1 MVSAKLKDP
10 VVKPLCTAMLPG
22 ARVLDGVGSWN
33 DGNPVTYL
41 HELRERTRSAH
52 ARSPESEPTMIAGGF
67 TRRLPL
73 ATVVVPILSLAVFGL
88 GAVPA
93 LPGTM
98 GLGGSARQ
106 LDAQEVPLDSDGH
119 LLLDPAIRA
128 GELEN
133 GLRYFVRQNGRPEGR
148 AELRL
153 VLDAGSILEDEDQAG
168 LAHFVEHMAF
178 NGTENFEKQELVNY
192 LESIGM
198 QFGPS
203 INAYTSFDET
213 VYMLTIPTD
222 DAEIVGTA
230 FRILEDWADGVSFEP
245 EEVEKERGVVLE
257 EWRLGRGASARILD
271 RQLPVILND
280 SRYADRLPIGDPE
293 ILRSFPV
300 EALTRFYED
309 WYRPDLMAVIAV
321 GDFDPDRMEDLIRSH
336 FSGIEG
342 PPEPRPRLEYGVPS
356 HAETLF
362 SIESD
367 PEATSTSVAVLYKR
381 PAEEDRGITGYREL
395 LKERLYSGMF
405 NGRLFEL
412 GQSQDPP
419 FAFAGAG
426 AGRFARDTDIYQIFA
441 GVSDGGVPRG
451 LEAALTE
458 AERIARYGFT
468 PGELMREQA
477 ELLRSMERM
486 NAERNN
492 RESAS
497 LASELVS
504 HFLTGEPAPGVE
516 VEYQLATLLLPSITL
531 EELNAEAAGW
541 FGGSGDRVVTVS
553 APERENVPLPTEA
566 ELVAVMA
573 QAATAELE
581 PWEDSATDAPLVAVL
596 PQPAPVV
603 EETYR
608 DDIGVTAWT
617 LGNGV
622 RVLLKPTDFKDDE
635 VVFRGFSPGGYGLQ
649 PEAEHLTAS
658 SAASLISQGGLGEFS
673 MIDLQKVLAGKA
685 ASARPAIGPYSEAVS
700 GSASP
705 DDLETMFQLIYLN
718 FAAPRK
724 DPQAFQVLMERMR
737 TVLANMGNSPGAAFG
752 DTLGTTLAQ
761 GHPRAEPLSVERL
774 DELDLDRALDF
785 YMDRFG
791 DASDFTFVLVGAI
804 DLEEIRPLVER
815 YLGGLPTAGRVE
827 TWRDTGIRP
836 PDGVVEKTVRKG
848 LEPQSQTAIVFTGPF
863 EWSPEARLGMR
874 ALAGVL
880 EIRLREVLREDLGGT
895 YGVGVQ
901 GGYFRIPEVSYD
913 FRIGFGSDPA
923 RTDELVRT
931 LFAEI
936 ERLKAEGP
944 TEDEVQK
951 VVEAE
956 RRSRETDLRENGWW
970 MAQLAAATES
980 GEDPVYLL
988 DTSLFD
994 AVTVESIWEDARRY
1008 LNLERFVRVSLF
1020 PESGGVS

>member
-1 MVSAKLKDP
+1 MALV
-10 VVKPLCTAMLPG
+10 PL
-22 ARVLDGVGSWN
+22 
-33 DGNPVTYL
+33 
-41 HELRERTRSAH
+41 
-52 ARSPESEPTMIAGGF
+52 
-67 TRRLPL
+67 
-73 ATVVVPILSLAVFGL
+73 LSLA
-88 GAVPA
+88 
-93 LPGTM
+93 LPGLDVISGVPGMPGGRM
-98 GLGGSARQ
+98 GAGQ
-106 LDAQEVPLDSDGH
+106 LEAQQVPLDPDGRIP
-119 LLLDPAIRA
+119 LDPAVRA
-128 GELEN
+128 GTLEN

-153 VLDAGSILEDEDQAG
+153 VVNAGSILEDEDQRG

-178 NGTENFEKQELVNY
+178 NGTERFEKQALVDY

-213 VYMLTIPTD
+213 VYMLKIPTD
-222 DAEIVGTA
+222 DPEIVGTA
-230 FRILEDWADGVSFEP
+230 FRILEDWAHAVSFEP
-245 EEVEKERGVVLE
+245 GEVDKERGVVLE

-300 EALTRFYED
+300 EALTRFYGD
-309 WYRPDLMAVIAV
+309 WYRPDLMAVVAV
-321 GDFDPDRMEDLIRSH
+321 GDFDPDGVEDLIRSH
-336 FSGIEG
+336 FAGLEG
-342 PPEPRPRLEYGVPS
+342 PLEPRPRSEYEVPS

-367 PEATSTSVAVLYKR
+367 PEATSTSVAVLFKR
-381 PAEEDRGITGYREL
+381 PAEEDGGIDGYRDL

-441 GVSDGGVPRG
+441 GVPDGGVPRG
-451 LEAALTE
+451 FEAVLTE
-458 AERIARYGFT
+458 AERIARHGFT
-468 PGELMREQA
+468 PGELAREQA

-516 VEYQLATLLLPSITL
+516 AEYQLATLLLPTITL
-531 EELNAEAAGW
+531 EELNVEAAGW
-541 FGGSGDRVVTVS
+541 FGGQGDRVVTVS
-553 APERENVPLPTEA
+553 APESVDVPLPTED
-566 ELVAVMA
+566 ELLAVMDRV
-573 QAATAELE
+573 AAGALE

-596 PQPAPVV
+596 PRPAPVL
-603 EETYR
+603 EEAYR
-608 DDIGVTAWT
+608 DDLGVTSWI
-617 LGNGV
+617 LENGV

-658 SAASLISQGGLGEFS
+658 SAASLVGQGGLGEFS

-685 ASARPAIGPYSEAVS
+685 ASARPSIGPYSEAVS

-705 DDLETMFQLIYLN
+705 DDLETLFQLIYLN
-718 FAAPRK
+718 FTAPRK

-737 TVLANMGNSPGAAFG
+737 TVLANVGNSPGAAFG
-752 DTLGTTLAQ
+752 DTLSTTLAQ

-774 DELDLDRALDF
+774 DELDLDRAMDF
-785 YMDRFG
+785 YIDRFG
-791 DASDFTFVLVGAI
+791 DASDFTFVFVGSI
-804 DLEEIRPLVER
+804 DLEEMRPLVER

-836 PDGVVEKTVRKG
+836 PDGVVEKTVRRG

-863 EWSPEARLGMR
+863 QWSPETRLGMR

-901 GGYFRIPEVSYD
+901 GSYFRIPEASYD

-931 LFAEI
+931 LFSEI
-936 ERLKAEGP
+936 QRLKDEGP

-980 GEDPVYLL
+980 GEDPAYLL

-994 AVTVESIWEDARRY
+994 GVTVESIWEDARRY
-1008 LNLERFVRVSLF
+1008 LNIERFVRVSLF